1 MRQLLWLRLFYDLSA
16 RRLIV
21 CAALRSKKLGISFFI
36 ADVLYCTI
44 SHIPTIKSQSYKEP
58 PLLLCLGFNL
68 CRHGD
73 LAYFSHFRRPHTS
86 LFATY
91 VASKASKLWWILR
104 RQEFWLWWFQRVV
117 KFAFFDDRGQLLASR
132 GKIKLYKKYGL
143 GRQEEEVLNRFWHF
157 SGVVAGEAS
166 WGGGRR
172 WCLGVSQYSRSLLKL
187 NFVLLIFCRVHSVK
201 NYVLCHLIA
210 FIDDDIQQSRAIK
223 SSTKVISVT
232 YVLNY
237 AWANTHPLIYF
248 FIQIYLLDKHDF
260 LKTSASSF
268 KSRRILKWYINPI
281 FDIKGTPIKLKQM
294 DSYGQK
300 DGVQQKRIKASEEVQ
315 DELSY
320 RSSKSYPFWPTIGWY
335 SRSRSISP
343 RIIANKL
350 VTLLMNSNS
359 S

>member
-1 MRQLLWLRLFYDLSA
+1 MSWCQSILKVAFKAKLRAVNLLSCPFSEKLRVVSSYCIYW
-16 RRLIV
+16 RRL
-21 CAALRSKKLGISFFI
+21 
-36 ADVLYCTI
+36 
-44 SHIPTIKSQSYKEP
+44 
-58 PLLLCLGFNL
+58 
-68 CRHGD
+68 
-73 LAYFSHFRRPHTS
+73 
-86 LFATY
+86 
-91 VASKASKLWWILR
+91 
-104 RQEFWLWWFQRVV
+104 
-117 KFAFFDDRGQLLASR
+117 
-132 GKIKLYKKYGL
+132 
-143 GRQEEEVLNRFWHF
+143 
-157 SGVVAGEAS
+157 
-166 WGGGRR
+166 
-172 WCLGVSQYSRSLLKL
+172 
-187 NFVLLIFCRVHSVK
+187 
-201 NYVLCHLIA
+201 
-210 FIDDDIQQSRAIK
+210 IQQSRAIK
-223 SSTKVISVT
+223 SSTKVISVN